1 MICEVRKMTDKL
13 VEWIRKNRINI
24 LVLVIGLVIFGCCAY
39 WANSG
44 KPEKDPSGKPA
55 VYENA
60 IVLEILNDST
70 AQDDASDGGWRG
82 EQMLTAEVRTGEF
95 KGTTMLVYNYVGPLY
110 GVPVK
115 AGDSVTL
122 IISTYADGHH
132 SATVYEYNHSAI
144 LPILLALF
152 IIAIVVVGGKSGIK
166 SLIGLAFMALTLI
179 TILLPGLLKGAPTI
193 LMTLLVCVFSAMF
206 TYTVMSGVN
215 KKTVCAFIG
224 TVAGMLLALVFAE
237 IAQSLLRINGLRI
250 TDAEALLQL
259 RQTGTPIG
267 LRGLLSA
274 GIIISSLGAVMDVAM
289 GLASAISELHE
300 ANNELTFKQLFT
312 SGMNIGKDMVGTM
325 TSTLILALLGGEL
338 VLMIYLYSLDLGRY
352 QLLSSAYVSV
362 ETVSAL
368 SCSIGVI
375 LSIPITNFVSAK
387 FFSTA
392 K

>member
-1 MICEVRKMTDKL
+1 MLKKMG
-13 VEWIRKNRINI
+13 EWIRKNRLDV
-24 LVLVIGLVIFGCCAY
+24 LVLTVGLIIFCLCAY

-44 KPEKDPSGKPA
+44 KEERDPSGQPA

-60 IVLEILNDST
+60 KVIEVLSDST
-70 AQDDASDGGWRG
+70 APDENADGGYRG
-82 EQMLTAEVRTGEF
+82 EQMLTAEVTTGEF
-95 KGTTMLVYNYVGPLY
+95 KGQTMLVYNYVGPLY
-110 GVPVK
+110 NVPVHV
-115 AGDSVTL
+115 GDSVTL
-122 IISTYADGHH
+122 IISTYDDGSHT
-132 SATVYEYNHSAI
+132 ATVYEYNHSAI

-152 IIAIVVVGGKSGIK
+152 VIAIIVVGGKSGIK
-166 SLIGLAFMALTLI
+166 SLIGLVFMAITLF

-193 LMTLLVCVFSAMF
+193 LMTFLMCVFSALF

-215 KKTVCAFIG
+215 KKTVCAFLG
-224 TVAGMLLALVFAE
+224 TIAGMAMALAFAE

-267 LRGLLSA
+267 LKGLLSA
-274 GIIISSLGAVMDVAM
+274 GVVISSLGAVMDVAM
-289 GLASAISELHE
+289 GLASAVSELHE
-300 ANNELTFKQLFT
+300 ANSELTFRELFT

-338 VLMIYLYSLDLGRY
+338 VLMIYLYSLGLGKY

-362 ETVSAL
+362 EAVSAL

-387 FFSTA
+387 VFSA
-392 K
+392 HK

>member
-1 MICEVRKMTDKL
+1 MLEKT
-13 VEWIRKNRINI
+13 VEWIRKNRIDV
-24 LVLVIGLVIFGCCAY
+24 LVLAVGLLLFALCAF

-44 KPEKDPSGKPA
+44 RQQRDTDGDYA
-55 VYENA
+55 LYENA
-60 IVLEILNDST
+60 RVLEILKDTTS
-70 AQDDASDGGWRG
+70 QDEASDGGWRG
-82 EQMLTAEVRTGEF
+82 EQMLTAEVTTGKF

-122 IISTYADGHH
+122 IISTYADGSHA
-132 SATVYEYNHSAI
+132 ATVYEYNHST
-144 LPILLALF
+144 ILLVLVALF
-152 IIAIVVVGGKSGIK
+152 IIAIVAVGGKSGLK
-166 SLIGLAFMALTLI
+166 SLIGLIFMALTLF

-193 LMTLLVCVFSAMF
+193 LTAFMVCVLSAMF

-215 KKTVCAFIG
+215 RKTICAFLG
-224 TVAGMLLALVFAE
+224 TVAGMLTALLFAAG
-237 IAQSLLRINGLRI
+237 AQALLRINGLRI

-267 LRGLLSA
+267 LKGLLSA
-274 GIIISSLGAVMDVAM
+274 GVVISSLGAVMDVAM

-300 ANNELTFKQLFT
+300 ANRELTFGQLFR

-338 VLMIYLYSLDLGRY
+338 VLMLYLYSLGLQKY

-362 ETVSAL
+362 EAVSAL
-368 SCSIGVI
+368 ACSIGVI

-387 FFSTA
+387 MFSSG